1 MNENTLTTTR
11 WQDWTI
17 VGLRLFFAVM
27 AVGIVTLWRAQTNAP
42 ELFAGLLLPG
52 AAAIILV
59 IALGIGISVEQFRE
73 AVPFALMAGDWVLAG
88 LFIYAVDADPLTTV
102 GLSGMLIVS
111 GILNLG
117 PVWGGLHSV
126 GIVGITIGLAV
137 YLSDFADL
145 SSVIDAYAVPVL
157 SIISVG
163 AFAFIWVLAR
173 ERYDYKD
180 RHGLKEMITSR
191 AEELQEMHERTS
203 SIGKMT
209 DAITGTLSFE
219 KILHAALNIGLVSLR
234 KNKEQRVVSVA
245 LLFREDDRLYI
256 ADQVGLTHFEDRRAL
271 SGESGVV
278 AEALEE
284 AQPVLCKNPV
294 SDPILGELGIK
305 HMRSVLTIPLRAH
318 YDNYGAL
325 IFACE
330 KAGAFPDDHIHTLNA
345 IAMQA
350 TVALQNAVLYNSL
363 MADKARIIQMEEDAR
378 KSLVRDLH
386 DVPTQTIAAVK
397 MRLSITRRMMEQ
409 GSGDI
414 ENELAEIEEMTQRA
428 TEEIRHVLFKL
439 RPLALESQGMTA
451 ALKQLADKMK
461 KTYKQ
466 NVTVKVA
473 DDVETCLNENQQGAL
488 FYLIEEAIN
497 NARKYAEAS
506 VIAIQGVT
514 QGNVIAIRIADNG
527 KGFDTGAVEDGY
539 DNRGSFG
546 MVNMRE
552 RAELLDGTLTLKSA
566 PGQGT
571 IITVLIPIKQTAEG
585 SENNGSFDES
595 AIASTKLATSA
606 RDSLDRMRYD

>member
-1 MNENTLTTTR
+1 MKEDSLSTIR

-17 VGLRLFFAVM
+17 VGLRLLVALL
-27 AVGIVTLWRAQTNAP
+27 AIGIIVLWRSQTDAP
-42 ELFAGLLLPG
+42 ELFGGLVLPG
-52 AAAIILV
+52 AAALV
-59 IALGIGISVEQFRE
+59 LVFALGICVAVEQLKE
-73 AVPFALMAGDWVLAG
+73 AAPLVLLVGDWILAS
-88 LFIYAVDADPLTTV
+88 LFIYTVDVNPLITIAIAA
-102 GLSGMLIVS
+102 MLIVS
-111 GILNLG
+111 GVLNLG
-117 PVWGGLHSV
+117 PVWGSIHSLGLI
-126 GIVGITIGLAV
+126 GIAIGLAV
-137 YLSDFADL
+137 YLSDSGEMSL
-145 SSVIDAYAVPVL
+145 VLDAYAVPIL

-163 AFAFIWVLAR
+163 AIAYIWVLAR
-173 ERYDYKD
+173 DRYDYKD
-180 RHGLKEMITSR
+180 RHMLKETITSR
-191 AEELQEMHERTS
+191 AEQLREMQERTS

-209 DAITGTLSFE
+209 EAITGTLNFE
-219 KILHAALNIGLVSLR
+219 KILNAALNIGLVNLR

-256 ADQVGLTHFEDRRAL
+256 ADQVGLTTFEDRRTL
-271 SGESGVV
+271 SSEAGVV

-284 AQPVLCKNPV
+284 AQPMLCTNPV
-294 SDPILGELGIK
+294 NDPILSELGIK
-305 HMRSVLTIPLRAH
+305 HMRSVLVIPLRAH

-330 KAGAFPDDHIHTLNA
+330 RAGAFPEDHIHTLNA
-345 IAMQA
+345 IALQA
-350 TVALQNAVLYNSL
+350 TVALQNAVLYNNL

-397 MRLSITRRMMEQ
+397 MRLTIARRMLQQ
-409 GSGDI
+409 GSDTLDT
-414 ENELAEIEEMTQRA
+414 ELAEIEEMTQRA

-439 RPLALESQGMTA
+439 RPLALESQGLIA
-451 ALKQLADKMK
+451 ALNQLADKMQ
-461 KTYKQ
+461 KTYRQ

-473 DDVETCLNENQQGAL
+473 DEVETFLSENQQGAL
-488 FYLIEEAIN
+488 FYLIEEAVN

-506 VIAIQGVT
+506 VIAIQGVR
-514 QGNVIAIRIADNG
+514 QGTVIAIRVADNG
-527 KGFDTGAVEDGY
+527 KGFDTGVVEAGY

-571 IITVLIPIKQTAEG
+571 IITVLIPIKQAKDDDQSST
-585 SENNGSFDES
+585 FDES